1 MIATLFKLVGGGL
14 FKSVASTL
22 TSYFR
27 ERTQRKATAQSAEAR
42 IRLAQVNKDARLE
55 LADHELQVLRT
66 RAQTGSWKDE
76 FVTIL
81 VSIPIIVAMVGAL
94 VAVAYPAAGYNLMI
108 AAERITDI
116 MTGKTIDFAELWLL
130 VVAVALGTKPFRR

>member
-1 MIATLFKLVGGGL
+1 MITIIKLIANSL
-14 FKSVASTL
+14 IAPL
-22 TSYFR
+22 TNYIKR
-27 ERTQRKATAQSAEAR
+27 RGQRKASEASAEAR
-42 IRLAQVNKDARLE
+42 IRLAQVNHEARVE

-66 RAQTGSWKDE
+66 KAQSGSWKDE
-76 FVTIL
+76 FVTVL
-81 VSIPIIVAMVGAL
+81 VSIPIIVAMAGAL
-94 VAVAYPAAGYNLMI
+94 VSLVYPATGYNLMI